1 MTAEKVQ
8 ASDWNGRN
16 GDQWVAHQASLDQM
30 LAPFGA
36 AAIAAA
42 APQPGDHILDIGC
55 GAGDSSLHIAGL
67 VGQAGTVM
75 GLDISAALIERA
87 GERARNSGSSALF
100 QLADAA
106 RAPLPVATYDCL
118 FSRFGVM
125 FFDDPVAA
133 FGHMRS
139 ALKPDGRLVF
149 VCWRTAAENDWV
161 SLPMGAIKGIVPS
174 TPPPPADAPGP
185 FSFGDGDRVRT
196 ILSAAG
202 FADIALTPFDHA
214 IPFASDVAAA
224 VRRAC
229 DVGPLER
236 ALLHQ
241 SDAVRAQAMQAVGD
255 AFAGRRTE
263 EGVIINGAAWI
274 VTATAA

>member
-36 AAIAAA
+36 AAIAVA

-55 GAGDSSLHIAGL
+55 GAGDSSLHIANL
-67 VGQAGTVM
+67 VDHSGSVM

-87 GERARNSGSSALF
+87 GERARSSGSSALF

-161 SLPMGAIKGIVPS
+161 SLPMGAIKGIA
-174 TPPPPADAPGP
+174 PPTAPPHANAPGP
-185 FSFGDGDRVRT
+185 FSFGDGGRVRQ
-196 ILSAAG
+196 ILSTAG
-202 FADIALTPFDHA
+202 FGDITLTPFDHA
-214 IPFASDVAAA
+214 IPFAPDVAGA

-236 ALLHQ
+236 ALLGQ
-241 SDAVRAQAMQAVGD
+241 PDAVRAQAMQAVGD
-255 AFAGRRTE
+255 AFAGRLTA
-263 EGVIINGAAWI
+263 EGVVINGAAWI
-274 VTATAA
+274 VTAATA

>member
-42 APQPGDHILDIGC
+42 APQPGEHILDIGC

-87 GERARNSGSSALF
+87 GERTRSSGSSALF

-161 SLPMGAIKGIVPS
+161 SLPIGAIKGIVPLAAPS
-174 TPPPPADAPGP
+174 PADAPGP
-185 FSFGDGDRVRT
+185 FSFGNADRVRH

-202 FADIALTPFDHA
+202 FGDITLTPFDHA
-214 IPFASDVAAA
+214 IPFAPDVAGA

-236 ALLHQ
+236 ALLGQ
-241 SDAVRAQAMQAVGD
+241 PDAVRAQAMQAVGD
-255 AFAGRRTE
+255 AFAGRLTA
-263 EGVIINGAAWI
+263 EGVVINGAAWI
-274 VTATAA
+274 VTAATA

>member
-16 GDQWVAHQASLDQM
+16 GDQWVAHQAVLDQM

-161 SLPMGAIKGIVPS
+161 SLPMGAIKSIVPPA
-174 TPPPPADAPGP
+174 PPPSPETPGP
-185 FSFGDGDRVRT
+185 FSFGNVDRVHH
-196 ILSAAG
+196 ILSTAG
-202 FADIALTPFDHA
+202 FGNIMITPFDHA
-214 IPFASDVAAA
+214 IPFASDVAGA

-236 ALLHQ
+236 ALLDRP
-241 SDAVRAQAMQAVGD
+241 DAVRAQAMQAVGD
-255 AFAGRRTE
+255 AFASRLTD

-274 VTATAA
+274 VKAAAA